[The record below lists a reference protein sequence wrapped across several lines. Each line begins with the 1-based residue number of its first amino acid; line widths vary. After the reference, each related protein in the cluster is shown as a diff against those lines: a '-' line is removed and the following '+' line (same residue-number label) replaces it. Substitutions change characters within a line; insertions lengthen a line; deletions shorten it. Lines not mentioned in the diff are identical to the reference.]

1 MHCDARRIAIVG
13 SRRRADQ
20 HNVVAFVASLPAG
33 VVVVSGG
40 CRGVDTWAAE
50 AARARGLAVV
60 EHRPGG
66 TGVRTRA
73 EAVRRYHERNARVV
87 ADADMVVAFV
97 AEDRKGGTENT
108 IRHAKRAGK
117 PVEIR

>member
-1 MHCDARRIAIVG
+1 
-13 SRRRADQ
+13 
-20 HNVVAFVASLPAG
+20 
-33 VVVVSGG
+33 
-40 CRGVDTWAAE
+40 
-50 AARARGLAVV
+50 
-60 EHRPGG
+60 
-66 TGVRTRA
+66 VRTRT

-108 IRHAKRAGK
+108 IRDAKRAGK

>member
-1 MHCDARRIAIVG
+1 MECEAKRIAIVG
-13 SRRRADQ
+13 ARARTDQ

-33 VVVVSGG
+33 VTVVSGG

-60 EHRPGG
+60 EHRPDG

-73 EAVRRYHERNARVV
+73 EAVRRYHERNALVV

-97 AEDRKGGTENT
+97 AADRKGGTENT
-108 IRHAKRAGK
+108 IRHARRAGK